1 MTGGSI
7 VFSSNPRYPCDV
19 LAKEES
25 EVLFIDKSYIFDVL
39 FKNAVIASNMLKIS
53 ANRIRQFEKR
63 LELFSFSSI
72 QQKIAFS
79 LLNSFK
85 AENDKI
91 VMIPFPKATWAE
103 YLNVS
108 RPSLSRE
115 LKFLCEQGVIKM
127 NKNKIVILR
136 KDLLESL
143 LRS

>member
-1 MTGGSI
+1 
-7 VFSSNPRYPCDV
+7 
-19 LAKEES
+19 
-25 EVLFIDKSYIFDVL
+25 
-39 FKNAVIASNMLKIS
+39 
-53 ANRIRQFEKR
+53 
-63 LELFSFSSI
+63 
-72 QQKIAFS
+72 
-79 LLNSFK
+79 
-85 AENDKI
+85 
-91 VMIPFPKATWAE
+91 MIPFPKATWAE